1 MVTRKG
7 RRSRLIRKIVEI
19 IHDAGEPLPAQ
30 EIINRALHLRICPTM
45 NQLGM
50 LLRRHP
56 EFIVVKNKPVNFYWL
71 SDIVEDVNEIWKCHI
86 CNEVVSRENNP
97 NLNQRRKHAVL
108 VMLREKRRRGELPKP
123 DLIID
128 TNERGSL
135 CESIERKARKEGL
148 NVTRQTLVVGDYL
161 LGGACVEAK
170 SINDLFQSIHSGHLW
185 RQLDNMDANY
195 ERFFLVIHG
204 SVQQYVAM
212 AKTNGKQ
219 KVTYSSVQNKLT
231 GIIARVMSDFECQ
244 VFYAPNIS
252 EVAMFVTKL
261 HGKLHKPA
269 SRHGAQAVRRV
280 STNDVRKDIL
290 LTIPGLGPE
299 LVDRLLDKCGSIE
312 EMAYPDVLKQV
323 KGLGDKK
330 RSLIVEVLTS
340 EEPVHIERTVRR

>member
-1 MVTRKG
+1 M
-7 RRSRLIRKIVEI
+7 
-19 IHDAGEPLPAQ
+19 
-30 EIINRALHLRICPTM
+30 
-45 NQLGM
+45 
-50 LLRRHP
+50 
-56 EFIVVKNKPVNFYWL
+56 
-71 SDIVEDVNEIWKCHI
+71 
-86 CNEVVSRENNP
+86 
-97 NLNQRRKHAVL
+97 
-108 VMLREKRRRGELPKP
+108 PKP

-135 CESIERKARKEGL
+135 CESIQRKARKEGL